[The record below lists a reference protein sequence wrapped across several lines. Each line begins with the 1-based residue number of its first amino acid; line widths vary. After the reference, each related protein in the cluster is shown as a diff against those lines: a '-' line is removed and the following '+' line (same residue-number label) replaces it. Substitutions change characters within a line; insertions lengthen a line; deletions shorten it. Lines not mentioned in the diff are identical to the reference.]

1 MSLNCSSSVL
11 NAHDKNCVV
20 FFPLFSDSIFKM
32 LANPTGPSVTS
43 VQSLRTS
50 PSFLA
55 TTEAQPT
62 VLSLLGL
69 QWPLDWFPHVC
80 SSFAVFNLAA
90 RSILLE
96 HKSCCSSAQNP
107 LITPHH
113 FQAEA
118 RVAGIPCGTL
128 CGTLGLC
135 LDLPLHVRWLPS
147 WPRTRQGCFSELLH
161 GCPLCLEHSNC
172 RYSVHSGLC

>member
-1 MSLNCSSSVL
+1 
-11 NAHDKNCVV
+11 
-20 FFPLFSDSIFKM
+20 M
-32 LANPTGPSVTS
+32 LANPTGPSATS

-107 LITPHH
+107 LITPQHVQTELLESPVGPCAGPLDSAWTSH
-113 FQAEA
+113 YTSAGFPPGLEHV
-118 RVAGIPCGTL
+118 RVASQSFCMAVPSAWNIPTAD
-128 CGTLGLC
+128 TQFIQ
-135 LDLPLHVRWLPS
+135 VSAKIS
-147 WPRTRQGCFSELLH
+147 WHNFH
-161 GCPLCLEHSNC
+161 GS
-172 RYSVHSGLC
+172 